1 MKKQILITIAL
12 LFLLVG
18 GIALSSTITEI
29 LGTDTISSSRAVI
42 NTNFNNLNGDKIE
55 NSSLFTVSTSTS
67 RVGIGTTTP
76 AYTLDV
82 NGQLR
87 VIATTTLG
95 TTTITKLTATNAST
109 TALSI
114 TGLANGFLKVNGN
127 GAISTSTIDL
137 SNDTNLVAGRSLS
150 TSTVGQIDADA
161 ELYTKSFSIPIKNST
176 TTSNPAAQHS
186 PPIAI
191 TITKVKCSSSSGT
204 TTIQFDERAET
215 TQWTA
220 GTDVLSAVLECG
232 TTVASTTAFAN
243 AGIAANAWISLD
255 IDAVAGGS
263 TTTSINVSYT
273 VND

>member
-29 LGTDTISSSRAVI
+29 LGTDTISSSRTVI

-114 TGLANGFLKVNGN
+114 ASTTAGFLKADATGN
-127 GAISTSTIDL
+127 
-137 SNDTNLVAGRSLS
+137 VS
-150 TSTVGQIDADA
+150 TSTVD
-161 ELYTKSFSIPIKNST
+161 
-176 TTSNPAAQHS
+176 
-186 PPIAI
+186 
-191 TITKVKCSSSSGT
+191 SSSGGTGTSTSAWTGILKIT
-204 TTIQFDERAET
+204 TGTWATSTILSNTISISYLNATATHNVEFSKQFAMTLTKVSCYSYNGSSTINIVDKG
-215 TQWTA
+215 TA
-220 GTDVLSAVLECG
+220 GTLASTTLSASLVCDTDG
-232 TTVASTTAFAN
+232 IASSTTFSLSAIQANDILDASTTAITGSPDTFI
-243 AGIAANAWISLD
+243 GINYLR
-255 IDAVAGGS
+255 
-263 TTTSINVSYT
+263 TNY
-273 VND
+273 